1 MRSENPQAFWARVL
15 ICCMGLGACASVWAG
30 SGEIRIDNLGDAET
44 VSYPLLL
51 IKGSVPGEDA
61 YEITAFFNSDFSTWP
76 VVHGRFKALVM
87 LREGRNDIFL
97 SVDGYPMRRLVVHY
111 EPRRTGPYVR
121 MVYVVAAD
129 SDGSFQAPAGEP
141 CDMECAKKRLALA
154 GLMLQTVTAELMY
167 DAGYGRKTFRQQ
179 CDAAGEVETVIHRT
193 NLTMKQAHEMT
204 GLEIWR
210 KLYHELNEDGDMCRS
225 VAIMQMTRYDPHD
238 AKVYAH
244 TALGGGSLALFGS
257 GGLHAWPAT
266 VEEIPECFSDERSV
280 ADFGLLDDS
289 AFRKTFWANFATGL
303 GACLH
308 ELGHA
313 FGLNHSGDPEGI
325 MERGFDRINRVFML
339 TENGRAFASERIR
352 WAPES
357 ARLLDANP
365 WLN

>member
-1 MRSENPQAFWARVL
+1 
-15 ICCMGLGACASVWAG
+15 
-30 SGEIRIDNLGDAET
+30 
-44 VSYPLLL
+44 
-51 IKGSVPGEDA
+51 
-61 YEITAFFNSDFSTWP
+61 
-76 VVHGRFKALVM
+76 
-87 LREGRNDIFL
+87 
-97 SVDGYPMRRLVVHY
+97 
-111 EPRRTGPYVR
+111 
-121 MVYVVAAD
+121 
-129 SDGSFQAPAGEP
+129 
-141 CDMECAKKRLALA
+141 
-154 GLMLQTVTAELMY
+154 
-167 DAGYGRKTFRQQ
+167 
-179 CDAAGEVETVIHRT
+179 
-193 NLTMKQAHEMT
+193 
-204 GLEIWR
+204 
-210 KLYHELNEDGDMCRS
+210 
-225 VAIMQMTRYDPHD
+225 
-238 AKVYAH
+238 
-244 TALGGGSLALFGS
+244 
-257 GGLHAWPAT
+257 